1 MLPLFTEPLDQLT
14 AGHVHTL
21 VAENVPEGQTVEFK
35 RTLAAKKG
43 TTDPWVKG
51 GDSVGERARDNVLK
65 ELVAFA
71 NSGGGNL
78 VLGIVESDDHPKRAI
93 NLNLLPRCHEL
104 ADRLRLA
111 ARDCIDP
118 QLPALE
124 VCGIPTGD
132 EDAGVVLFRV
142 PPSRLAPHRLR
153 PTLHCYVR
161 RADRSEEMTMHEIQD
176 ASVRLARGGED
187 IKRRLDESR
196 ANYMALATE
205 ARRSGSVNELGIRA
219 TVLPVGGSIFI
230 DWVYRNEELRIVR
243 EEITTV
249 VNDAQFIIDLPGV
262 RDLPQL
268 AFRPVLRGA
277 QRVET
282 SANRTISESIYSD
295 GLVEFVYKHPETEH
309 IYIGW
314 VLAMAANALIVADT
328 ARKVA
333 GVPGA
338 ELLLDIEMR
347 SDRYS
352 DRPTFS
358 RTFSITT
365 GRKDQIYSMRPEP
378 LRLPLQSITGVDE
391 FSQAIRRLLDDLR
404 NVCGLP
410 HVGQFDIVL

>member
-1 MLPLFTEPLDQLT
+1 MLPLFTEPLEQLT
-14 AGHVHTL
+14 AEHVHTL
-21 VAENVPEGQTVEFK
+21 VAERVPEGQTVEFK

-43 TTDPWVKG
+43 KTDPWVES
-51 GDSVGERARDNVLK
+51 GDGVGEHARNNVLK
-65 ELVAFA
+65 EVVAFA

-78 VLGIVESDDHPKRAI
+78 VIGIVESDDHPKRAI
-93 NLNLLPRCHEL
+93 GVNLLPRCNDL
-104 ADRLRLA
+104 AERLRLA

-124 VCGIPTGD
+124 VCGIADGD
-132 EDAGVVLFRV
+132 EDAGFVLFRV
-142 PPSRLAPHRLR
+142 PPSRLAPHRLK

-187 IKRRLDESR
+187 IERRLDESR
-196 ANYMALATE
+196 AYYMALATE
-205 ARRSGSVNELGIRA
+205 ARRSGSVNELGVRA
-219 TVLPVGGSIFI
+219 TVLPVGGTIFI
-230 DWVYRNEELRIVR
+230 DRVYQNEELRILR
-243 EEITTV
+243 EEFVTV
-249 VNDAQFIIDLPGV
+249 VDGAQFQAYLPGWGV
-262 RDLPQL
+262 LPGL

-277 QRVET
+277 NRVVT
-282 SANRTISESIYSD
+282 RANTISSESIYSD
-295 GLVEFVYKHPETEH
+295 GLVEFVYKYPETEP
-309 IYIGW
+309 IFMGW

-352 DRPTFS
+352 DQPTFS

-365 GRKDQIYSMRPEP
+365 GQQDQIYSMRPEP
-378 LRLPLQSITGVDE
+378 LRLPLQSITGVDA
-391 FSQAIRRLLDDLR
+391 FSQAIHRLLDDLR

-410 HVGQFDIVL
+410 HVGQFEIDL